1 MFALSPVGTSITPL
15 PQVSSPA
22 PESTAASASSPQF
35 SPSIATTRSLR
46 FSRVQSPRPTASI
59 GRQRSTVEAPDAVSD
74 IPFEFSD
81 DLFPAHPI
89 RHAGHDA
96 HSSGQRV
103 SEKKEMKGSITHREA
118 KQALRHYFKA
128 TRQSPRHPERRN
140 LFSNPGRMI
149 AYLYDDFH
157 RHPTASSASAPSDAW
172 VARKCDNTE
181 KLDLL
186 LSKAGIEKPDAES
199 RMPILRGLLQ
209 RFIELPRE
217 RESFSIAG
225 YDFLAAARVRKSAA
239 TIRDEFKEHLQAS
252 FRTLRK
258 KPDAAH
264 WLACQLLERFDPS
277 LLRADL
283 EHLWYGGGQFTVH
296 QAAVHVLIS
305 ANLYRPGLG
314 LREIN
319 DAAIA
324 VRDTLSDQDIL
335 RREMYI
341 PQSDPALLHAHTEHI
356 IDLRLQA
363 DPVDAAAYRA
373 AVRALNDL
381 QTAARRRQFAPL
393 KNALANL
400 KIPPPTRREIAE
412 QCLRERGA
420 DPSVEGAAQWE
431 VDSCIGQTKTLLQFY
446 LDGCEGTARELLP
459 PGSSEELPDLDQAY
473 DEAFEAWF
481 GKYERSLAVLLH
493 YAVEELRPSDYL
505 FWRNNPVELLQAT
518 MTATKLIAHVS
529 PTFQGNPT
537 NTKVVTLAGNSSLL
551 FSAEHGDERRYYQIS
566 LGNRNTAIVRRI
578 WPGESDIE
586 TYIHERPEHFFD
598 ATALKETTYMAVST
612 TTGVQQLAAFPAGE
626 PTLRFTE
633 TAAQLASFVRQEIHD
648 FGYQRT
654 GHRQTVEQIEEF
666 LFGLIP
672 GYDCVSAL
680 SEGRYKEAVEPCVM
694 DVHSIALPVAARL
707 GKAVRAMAQLAP
719 RALSVAA
726 TREIGEILAKQG
738 SWKAALAVAGRMQ
751 QPVMNA
757 GKDFAYGLGKDL
769 LRIGDPGFEM
779 TYQLYGQA
787 RKFSSLAKR
796 IFDDAHLA
804 AKLHRLLH
812 RNPHTQHTAAIVQ
825 QERRRIRLNH
835 THPPHP
841 SHRSH
846 HSAAQKSI
854 GNVAL
859 PTRYEG
865 TLSSDSANQFFSFD
879 LPSGAKVQFLPYLKH
894 QAPYSELD
902 ETIALYDINGIV
914 FARDPRTPGTLL
926 NADILLS
933 ELANCRATRGAD
945 GAACIVV
952 EQLAGNHLTSG
963 KGYRFS
969 FGRNKR
975 QIFQYH
981 PATQQKNF
989 AVPILEAHPVPVDIG
1004 STPRR
1009 IILTPDDAYELGL
1022 TQRGLLKAK
1031 IIGYRYNQFALEG
1044 PDTLL
1049 PTSGRL
1055 VSRTDANGEQL
1066 TAVELM
1072 LENGAVECKIRAH
1085 YGTYLDSDE
1094 HGNRIYRG
1102 MIQLGQSH
1110 IRVDFH
1116 GGDTRTGQVSLA
1128 EADAAEIA
1136 AYRRFQTEQ
1145 LVEHERRASDRYFP
1159 MELSHSSAGR
1169 LLRLYRHY
1177 DLTPY
1182 RRLLGKI
1189 ASLPGHDSARAAE
1202 ALDAYIENPERTAEI
1217 SAFGE
1222 IKSHF
1227 DRLLHDQFHSYDSVR
1242 RFEQHLTAAI
1252 NEHTDGLDI
1261 HVLDMASPRVD
1272 ETLETLAAL
1281 FPDMKA
1287 AQRKYRETLAKQT
1300 ELGAESIRALT
1311 VAHMRRSLHGRNIAY
1326 AQVYV
1331 LENGVPA
1338 LEKTYFSVSGKQ
1350 QANDKRASL
1359 RIATIEPDEK
1369 HVDADQVFSN
1379 AEKSPPPQ
1387 SWKNPGDRAPHR
1399 SRKNPGNSAPSQ
1411 SLMDIGTNGNAMY
1424 RGHDSELKILMAYR
1438 LDFPADDSHRIM
1450 KMVTLLPP
1458 CVICR
1463 QELGMASRE
1472 YPNTEFDV
1480 VHIKASR
1487 YDPQVENA
1495 AAADAD
1501 AAAD

>member
-1 MFALSPVGTSITPL
+1 MFALSPVGTAIAS
-15 PQVSSPA
+15 PQSFSSPGYA
-22 PESTAASASSPQF
+22 STPAALLSSP
-35 SPSIATTRSLR
+35 SNPLDDTTRSHR
-46 FSRVQSPRPTASI
+46 FSRVQAPRPTASI
-59 GRQRSTVEAPDAVSD
+59 GRQHSTVEAPDAVSD
-74 IPFEFSD
+74 IPFAFSD
-81 DLFPAHPI
+81 DLFPAHAI

-96 HSSGQRV
+96 HSSGQQV
-103 SEKKEMKGSITHREA
+103 SEKEEMKGSITHHEA
-118 KQALRHYFKA
+118 KQALRNYFKA
-128 TRQSPRHPERRN
+128 TRPSTGHPERRN
-140 LFSNPGRMI
+140 LFGNPGRMI

-157 RHPTASSASAPSDAW
+157 QHPTASPASAPSNTW
-172 VARKCDNTE
+172 VARNCDNTE

-186 LSKAGIEKPDAES
+186 LSQAGIEKPDAES

-239 TIRDEFKEHLQAS
+239 TIRDEFKKHLQAS

-264 WLACQLLERFDPS
+264 WLTCQLLERFDPA

-283 EHLWYGGGQFTVH
+283 AHLWYGSGQFTVH
-296 QAAVHVLIS
+296 QAAIHVLIS
-305 ANLYRPGLG
+305 ANLYRPWLG
-314 LREIN
+314 LREIS
-319 DAAIA
+319 DAAVQ
-324 VRDTLSDQDIL
+324 VRDTLSDEEVL
-335 RREMYI
+335 RREVFI

-363 DPVDAAAYRA
+363 DPIDAAAYRA
-373 AVRALNDL
+373 AIRALNDL
-381 QTAARRRQFAPL
+381 QTAARRQQFAPL

-400 KIPPPTRREIAE
+400 KIPPPMRSEIAK
-412 QCLRERGA
+412 QCLLEIGA
-420 DPSVEGAAQWE
+420 DPLAEGAAQWE

-446 LDGCEGTARELLP
+446 LDGCDGTARELLS
-459 PGSSEELPDLDQAY
+459 PGRSEELPDLDQAY
-473 DEAFEAWF
+473 EEAFEAWF

-505 FWRNNPVELLQAT
+505 FWRNNPVKLWQAT
-518 MTATKLIAHVS
+518 VTATKLIPHVS
-529 PTFQGNPT
+529 PTFSGDPS
-537 NTKVVTLAGNSSLL
+537 NTKDVTLAGNSSLL

-566 LGNRNTAIVRRI
+566 MGNRNTAIVQRI
-578 WPGESDIE
+578 WPGESTIE
-586 TYIHERPEHFFD
+586 TYIDERRDHFFS
-598 ATALKETTYMAVST
+598 AAALEETAYMAVAT

-626 PTLRFTE
+626 PTRRFTE

-648 FGYQRT
+648 FGYERT
-654 GHRQTVEQIEEF
+654 SHRQTVEQIRQF

-672 GYDCVSAL
+672 GYDCVSEL
-680 SEGRYKEAVEPCVM
+680 SEGRYEEAVRSCVM
-694 DVHSIALPVAARL
+694 DAHSIVLPVASRL
-707 GKAVRAMAQLAP
+707 GKAGQAMARLVP
-719 RALSVAA
+719 KALSVAT

-751 QPVMNA
+751 QPVMHA

-779 TYQLYGQA
+779 TYQLYGQV

-825 QERRRIRLNH
+825 QERRRIRSNRTPHL
-835 THPPHP
+835 HP
-841 SHRSH
+841 
-846 HSAAQKSI
+846 SAAQKSI
-854 GNVAL
+854 GDVAL
-859 PTRYEG
+859 PARYEG

-902 ETIALYDINGIV
+902 ETIALYDINGVV
-914 FARDPRTPGTLL
+914 FARDPRSPGTLL
-926 NADILLS
+926 KADILLS
-933 ELANCRATRGAD
+933 ELANCRVTRGAG

-952 EQLAGNHLTSG
+952 EQLAGNHLTPG

-989 AVPILEAHPVPVDIG
+989 AVPALEAHPVPVNIG
-1004 STPRR
+1004 SAPRR

-1022 TQRGLLKAK
+1022 TRTGLLKAE
-1031 IIGYRYNQFALEG
+1031 IIGHRYNRFALEG
-1044 PDTLL
+1044 PETML
-1049 PTSGRL
+1049 PPGGRL
-1055 VSRTDANGEQL
+1055 VSHTDANGEQL

-1072 LENGAVECKIRAH
+1072 LENGAVKCKIRAH

-1094 HGNRIYRG
+1094 HGNQVYRG

-1136 AYRRFQTEQ
+1136 AYRRFQTEH

-1159 MELSHSSAGR
+1159 MELSHGSAGS

-1189 ASLPGHDSARAAE
+1189 ASLPGHDSTRAAA
-1202 ALDAYIENPERTAEI
+1202 ALDAYIENPERTTEI

-1227 DRLLHDQFHSYDSVR
+1227 DRLLRDQFHSYDSVR
-1242 RFEQHLTAAI
+1242 NFEQHLTAAI
-1252 NEHTDGLDI
+1252 NQQADGLDI
-1261 HVLDMASPRVD
+1261 HVLDLASPRVE

-1281 FPDMKA
+1281 FPGMKA
-1287 AQRKYRETLAKQT
+1287 SQRKYREMLARQT
-1300 ELGAESIRALT
+1300 ELGAESLRALT
-1311 VAHMRRSLHGRNIAY
+1311 VAHMRRFLHGRNIAY
-1326 AQVYV
+1326 AQVYT
-1331 LENGVPA
+1331 LENGVPS

-1359 RIATIEPDEK
+1359 RIATIEADEK
-1369 HVDADQVFSN
+1369 HVDADQVFSD
-1379 AEKSPPPQ
+1379 AEKAQPPR
-1387 SWKNPGDRAPHR
+1387 SRKNPGDRAPHR
-1399 SRKNPGNSAPSQ
+1399 SRKNPGNSAPSK
-1411 SLMDIGTNGNAMY
+1411 SLLDIGTNGNEMY

-1487 YDPQVENA
+1487 YDPPVENA

-1501 AAAD
+1501 ADAAAD